1 MNNVSLSSEEFAAI
15 ALHKI
20 GCNDR
25 LVADV
30 YVKIGEKYIKFKERG
45 DVISEEKFNYFI
57 SKNVKELYVHVDAK
71 KAFERAVLEAKKEA
85 IESLI
90 SLIGEENRDLAQK
103 HIDLREKIYEVFLDE
118 ELSNETVDILK
129 SQVEDFILT
138 VKNKNPSADIFLKLT
153 SMNNTVA
160 EHSMNV
166 ANLSLLFGMVSGQGS
181 TIVLENLYMGAL
193 FHDYGK
199 AKIPAEILEKPSS
212 IAYEKAIKNH
222 PNAAVD
228 FLKTLTNIPQSVI
241 TIVAEHHE
249 QFSGV
254 GYPRGIS
261 GEAIYGLSRIVQIA
275 NIFDNLVS
283 ENRNNKARM
292 YINAIKVL
300 EYDRGKQFDPELLP
314 RIIDCLK
321 FSVGNNV
328 RERGKKTN

>member
-20 GCNDR
+20 GCNDK

-57 SKNVKELYVHVDAK
+57 SKNVKELYVHIDAL
-71 KAFERAVLEAKKEA
+71 KAFETALVEAKKEA

-90 SLIGEENRDLAQK
+90 SEIGEENRDLAQK
-103 HIDLREKIYEVFLDE
+103 QIDLRETIYEVFFNE
-118 ELSNETVDILK
+118 ELSNDMVDILK
-129 SQVEDFILT
+129 RQVEDFILT
-138 VKNKNPSADIFLKLT
+138 VKNKNPSADIFLKLA

-166 ANLSLLFGMVSGQGS
+166 ANLSLLFGMVSGQGNA
-181 TIVLENLYMGAL
+181 IVLENLYMGAL

-199 AKIPAEILEKPSS
+199 AKIPADILEKPSS
-212 IAYEKAIKNH
+212 MTYEKAIKNH

-228 FLKTLTNIPQSVI
+228 FLKTLPNIPLAVI

-275 NIFDNLVS
+275 NVFDNIVS

-292 YINAIKVL
+292 YTNAIKVL

-321 FSVGNNV
+321 YSVGSNS
-328 RERGKKTN
+328 RA